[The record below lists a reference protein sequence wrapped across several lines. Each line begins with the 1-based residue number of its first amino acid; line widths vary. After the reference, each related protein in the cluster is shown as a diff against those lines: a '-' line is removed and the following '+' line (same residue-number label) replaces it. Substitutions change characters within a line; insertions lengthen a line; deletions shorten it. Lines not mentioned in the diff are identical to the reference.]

1 MAAAAETSYIGH
13 PASFGGVEL
22 LKLPPS
28 TVVDPAKVTLFCQG
42 PYWFKLLISDAQF
55 AALSRSKT
63 AIQDQTGCALAFSV
77 GTCSILGSNYRALM
91 GASSSSDAL
100 CMLCRDL
107 VENFIFPASENDG
120 ILICIGS
127 DAALGTALNAGGS
140 AISPRGPLATQNGEH
155 IIRVSSKACADL
167 PSVLGILCKEVISSI
182 QADKA
187 GMMKVMEIE
196 YSSRVVNP
204 SPYTAPVPTISAQRE
219 LPSVVVPKI
228 SISLPLKEAEAKELI
243 SAESAM
249 GRISRETETFIQ
261 LKRPSGSGGSSDTDL
276 TGYIMTVTG
285 TLDGVQAAHRKV
297 VSILIQA
304 QLNEEVE
311 ANKSASSSSSFVK
324 ERESGVIVRHQ
335 NPDAPSFVP
344 ATAGGGGSI
353 FTPSS

>member
-13 PASFGGVEL
+13 PASFSGVEL

-28 TVVDPAKVTLFCQG
+28 TVVDPAKVPLFCQG

-55 AALSRSKT
+55 AALSRSKA
-63 AIQDQTGCALAFSV
+63 AIQDQTGCALAFSA
-77 GTCSILGSNYRALM
+77 GTCSLLGSNYRALM

-100 CMLCRDL
+100 CTLCRDL
-107 VENFIFPASENDG
+107 VENFVFPASENDG
-120 ILICIGS
+120 ILICVGS

-196 YSSRVVNP
+196 YSPRVVNP

-219 LPSVVVPKI
+219 LPSVEVPKI

-249 GRISRETETFIQ
+249 RRISRETEAFIQ
-261 LKRPSGSGGSSDTDL
+261 LKRPSGSGSSHTDL
-276 TGYIMTVTG
+276 TGYIMTLTG

-304 QLNEEVE
+304 QLNEEAE

-324 ERESGVIVRHQ
+324 EQESAVIVRHQ
-335 NPDAPSFVP
+335 NPEAPSFAS

>member
-13 PASFGGVEL
+13 PASFSGVEL

-28 TVVDPAKVTLFCQG
+28 TVVDPAKVPLFCQG

-55 AALSRSKT
+55 AALSRSKA
-63 AIQDQTGCALAFSV
+63 AIQDQTGCALAFSA
-77 GTCSILGSNYRALM
+77 GTCSLLGSNYRALM

-100 CMLCRDL
+100 CTLCRDL

-120 ILICIGS
+120 ILICVGS

-196 YSSRVVNP
+196 YSPRVVNP
-204 SPYTAPVPTISAQRE
+204 SPYTAP
-219 LPSVVVPKI
+219 
-228 SISLPLKEAEAKELI
+228 
-243 SAESAM
+243 
-249 GRISRETETFIQ
+249 
-261 LKRPSGSGGSSDTDL
+261 LKRPSGSGGSRSDNDL
-276 TGYIMTVTG
+276 TGYIMTLTG

-304 QLNEEVE
+304 QLNEEAE
-311 ANKSASSSSSFVK
+311 ANKSAPSSSSFVK
-324 ERESGVIVRHQ
+324 EQESAVIVRHQ
-335 NPDAPSFVP
+335 NPEAPSFAS